1 MDTATNTV
9 TTLAQRIAARL
20 GQIDGVIAVV
30 LGGSWA
36 RGTARP
42 DSDVDLGI
50 YYQPAHPPSL
60 AALRQLAQE
69 IDDRRLPDLVTD
81 FGEWGPWINGGA
93 WLQLAGVHVDWL
105 FRDLDRVAHTIDE
118 CRAGRPTC
126 DYQIGHPHGF
136 HNHMYM
142 GEVHVCRPLHDPRGT
157 LAQLKTL
164 AAVYPP
170 ALKQALINKY
180 LFEAQFSLDI
190 ARKPAQRGDAA
201 YVAGCLF
208 RCVACL
214 VQVLFALNEQYF
226 LNEKGSVDAI
236 EGFALH
242 PDGFGASIATALGE
256 RREAGVA
263 QLDALVHDVRQLC
276 ASVPGLWAAVPF
288 RNLR

>member
-1 MDTATNTV
+1 MDTDAVTNI
-9 TTLAQRIAARL
+9 AQRIAARL
-20 GQIDGVIAVV
+20 GQIDGVVAVV

-42 DSDVDLGI
+42 DSDLDLGI
-50 YYQPAHPPSL
+50 YYQPAHRPSL

-69 IDDRRLPDLVTD
+69 FDDRRLPDLVTD

-93 WLQLAGVHVDWL
+93 WLQIDGHHVDWL

-142 GEVHVCRPLHDPRGT
+142 GEVHVCRPLHDPSGA
-157 LAQLKTL
+157 LARLKALT
-164 AAVYPP
+164 ADYPP
-170 ALKQALINKY
+170 LLKQVLINKY
-180 LFEAQFSLDI
+180 LFEAQFSVDI

-214 VQVLFALNEQYF
+214 VQVLYALNEEYF
-226 LNEKGSVDAI
+226 LNEKGSVAAI
-236 EGFALH
+236 PALALH
-242 PDGFGASIATALGE
+242 PDRFGASVARALGVSGEDGVIELE
-256 RREAGVA
+256 R
-263 QLDALVHDVRQLC
+263 LVGSVRQLC
-276 ASVPGLWAAVPF
+276 TGVPGLWAAVPF
-288 RNLR
+288 RNLE